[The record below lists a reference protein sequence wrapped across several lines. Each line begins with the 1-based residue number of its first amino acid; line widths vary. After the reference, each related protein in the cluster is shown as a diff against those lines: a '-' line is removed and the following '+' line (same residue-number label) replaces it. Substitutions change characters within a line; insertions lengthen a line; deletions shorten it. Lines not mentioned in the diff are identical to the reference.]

1 MSIACVVRPLAGA
14 LILVLVS
21 IVGNHASA
29 QDRSRPIPLTA
40 NSSTGEPT
48 GPLTLA
54 VALGLVLERNP
65 ALRSFDW
72 DIRAAEA
79 RRLQA
84 GLAPNPEISA
94 TTEDFGGRG
103 DLRGFRSAEATI
115 QLDQLVELGGKR
127 AKRVAFAGLERELAV
142 QDYETKRLD
151 LLAAATQA
159 YIDLLAAQERL
170 AFADETFRIGGQTL
184 TVIQERIR
192 AGRAAPLE
200 ENRARVGQSSLRLE
214 ADRARGAVEA
224 ARKRLAS
231 FWASP
236 APMFSRAEG
245 SLEEM
250 TAAAPPSLEDLRLRV
265 VANPDLAR
273 WNVEIQLRESDVA
286 VEQSKAVPDLTVSA
300 GIKRFQQS
308 DDSAFLVGIAIPIP
322 VRNRNQGSIQEAG
335 TRLNKAYAERQVA
348 QGRVE
353 ADLSAAHN
361 ELTVSRN
368 ELAVLRSDIVPGAR
382 TTFDAV
388 QQSYQ
393 LGRAGYLEVLDAQ
406 RVLLEAQAQQ
416 IDVLAAY
423 QRAQI
428 EIQRLTGQ
436 AGPAAARQ

>member
-1 MSIACVVRPLAGA
+1 MSITRVVRPVTGA
-14 LILVLVS
+14 LMLGLM
-21 IVGNHASA
+21 ASLGSPALA
-29 QDRSRPIPLTA
+29 QERTGPLPLTA
-40 NSSTGEPT
+40 APSRGEPT

-84 GLAPNPEISA
+84 GLAPNPEVSA

-103 DLRGFRSAEATI
+103 DLRGFRSAESTI
-115 QLDQLVELGGKR
+115 QLDQLIELGGKR

-142 QDYETKRLD
+142 QDYEAKRLD
-151 LLAAATQA
+151 LLAATSQA
-159 YIDLLAAQERL
+159 YVELLAAQDRL
-170 AFADETFRIGGQTL
+170 AFAEETFRIGGQTM

-200 ENRARVGQSSLRLE
+200 ENRARVAQSSLRLE
-214 ADRARGAVEA
+214 AERARSAVEA
-224 ARKRLAS
+224 GRKRLAS
-231 FWASP
+231 FWGSP
-236 APMFSRAEG
+236 SPMFSRAEG
-245 SLEEM
+245 NLEE
-250 TAAAPPSLEDLRLRV
+250 TIAAVPPSLEDLRLRTA
-265 VANPDLAR
+265 ANPDLTR

-308 DDSAFLVGIAIPIP
+308 DDNAFLVGIAIPIP

-335 TRLNKAYAERQVA
+335 TRLNKAYAERQA
-348 QGRVE
+348 TQTRVDAE
-353 ADLSAAHN
+353 LAAAHN
-361 ELTVSRN
+361 ELTVARN
-368 ELAVLRSDIVPGAR
+368 ELAVLRSDIIPGAR
-382 TTFDAV
+382 TNFDAV

-416 IDVLAAY
+416 IEVLAAY

-436 AGPAAARQ
+436 AGPAVARQ